1 MGVGAVWTI
10 IWFLLQVRQWWLPY
24 LCGPTPFHR
33 GFGWYVAHGY
43 TETLRILPRR
53 GARPTPDLQHMTLQM
68 LSLVAAVLTVRAYV
82 QSRAV

>member
-1 MGVGAVWTI
+1 MEVSEQAESSRRKASIALALMLIYFT
-10 IWFLLQVRQWWLPY
+10 
-24 LCGPTPFHR
+24 
-33 GFGWYVAHGY
+33 

-68 LSLVAAVLTVRAYV
+68 LSLIAAVLTVRAYV